1 MKNLFGEETG
11 RPRVKRE
18 GASKKNGKKPEQLGC
33 EHCTLNEVPGVNK
46 LINIDRIKGRKVF
59 VWAQT
64 PGAKENE
71 EGLELIGTAG
81 QFLWSELKEVG
92 ITREQCDIQN
102 VVRCAPLTSPDGNT
116 PTKAQIKCCSVFND
130 QAIEK
135 NRNEAVVHLILGK
148 IAGVQLLGKL
158 YSKAKAAVWHEGWNA
173 YVVVADHP
181 SRVLR
186 SGGKKAGW
194 IYLAFKDKMK
204 AVKAILDNPG
214 RWGYVNAQEYGAVT
228 TPAEMC
234 QLKEFIYGEAAW
246 GRRVSVDIEDC
257 PDGKG
262 GRKMLMVGF
271 GWGEYEGKTR
281 SGGARSVVLYH
292 PEAEQTSKRLQPI
305 LADLRQILEDPNIKK
320 IMHYGS
326 SDVEA
331 IKNELGFVVRGYDYD
346 SMYAVYL
353 WMSHLRKY
361 GLDSLVGYFHPQ
373 FADYKDMCRQWMED
387 LSKAPLDLLVT
398 YNCGDCDVTKRIEC
412 QTRDKISHP
421 LLQVYVNAAFT
432 LRAMERRGPI
442 LDRAACQKIIDFVG
456 PRVQQLTRKLQSVS
470 DDPDFNPNTPQRVA
484 KLLYGTLKLPLPT
497 DPKTKKLTRSTGKDA
512 LDFLCQKSKH
522 PAIRL
527 VQRYRKVSKM
537 ETSLRGYEK
546 SADLNGGE
554 LRTIWWL
561 TGAATG
567 RLRSGKSEKAEVETG
582 VMNFQNLYK
591 NAVMK
596 NPLVSDKNWRKALEE

>member
-1 MKNLFGEETG
+1 MKNLFGEQ
-11 RPRVKRE
+11 
-18 GASKKNGKKPEQLGC
+18 AAKKPKKSEALGC
-33 EHCTLNEVPGVNK
+33 ENCTLNEVKDTRK
-46 LINIDRIKGRKVF
+46 LINIDRIKGRKIF

-64 PGAKENE
+64 PGSVETEK
-71 EGLELIGTAG
+71 GLELVGNAG
-81 QFLWSELKEVG
+81 QFLWSELKEVS
-92 ITREQCDIQN
+92 ITRDMVDVQN
-102 VVRCAPLTSPDGNT
+102 VVRCQPLTSPDGNT

-148 IAGVQLLGKL
+148 IAGAQLLGKL

-387 LSKAPLDLLVT
+387 LSKAPLDLLVV

-412 QTRDKISHP
+412 QTRDKISHA

-442 LDRAACQKIIDFVG
+442 LDIASHTKLSSVIG
-456 PRVQQLTRKLQSVS
+456 PRVARLRRRLESVAE
-470 DDPDFNPNTPQRVA
+470 DPEFNPNTPQRIA
-484 KLLYGTLKLPLPT
+484 KMLFDKLRLPQI
-497 DPKTKKLTRSTGKDA
+497 DGRSTGKTVLQTLMTKTKHA
-512 LDFLCQKSKH
+512 KVLQLILDYREASKLESTY
-522 PAIRL
+522 L
-527 VQRYRKVSKM
+527 V
-537 ETSLRGYEK
+537 GYMKCAEQHK
-546 SADLNGGE
+546 GQ
-554 LRTIWWL
+554 LRTRWHL
-561 TGAATG
+561 TGTVTG
-567 RLRSGKSEKAEVETG
+567 RLSSGGKDDVGLINLQNITG
-582 VMNFQNLYK
+582 DKLLQNCI
-591 NAVMK
+591 
-596 NPLVSDKNWRKALEE
+596 VSDANWRNALKE